1 MQEEMTR
8 LRMAAAGEDGMLIT
22 GEARRDAA
30 WFLPPGYAA
39 RPEPGSTVLT
49 ADLGGG
55 PLALGVP
62 MAQAD
67 LLPGEIRL
75 TAGAAML
82 RLCPDGR
89 VYLNLSLIHISPFQK
104 VRKEDCLWKNRR
116 FCGCSGCL
124 PGCLLYTSR

>member
-62 MAQAD
+62 VAQAD

-89 VYLNLSLIHISPFQK
+89 VYLHAGTAEKGGQSHGS
-104 VRKEDCLWKNRR
+104 DA
-116 FCGCSGCL
+116 S
-124 PGCLLYTSR
+124 

>member
-55 PLALGVP
+55 PLARGVP
-62 MAQAD
+62 MAPAD

-89 VYLNLSLIHISPFQK
+89 VYLNGVEITPAGTAEKGGQSHGS
-104 VRKEDCLWKNRR
+104 DA
-116 FCGCSGCL
+116 S
-124 PGCLLYTSR
+124 

>member
-67 LLPGEIRL
+67 LLPGE
-75 TAGAAML
+75 AAHDITEQT
-82 RLCPDGR
+82 CA
-89 VYLNLSLIHISPFQK
+89 
-104 VRKEDCLWKNRR
+104 
-116 FCGCSGCL
+116 
-124 PGCLLYTSR
+124 